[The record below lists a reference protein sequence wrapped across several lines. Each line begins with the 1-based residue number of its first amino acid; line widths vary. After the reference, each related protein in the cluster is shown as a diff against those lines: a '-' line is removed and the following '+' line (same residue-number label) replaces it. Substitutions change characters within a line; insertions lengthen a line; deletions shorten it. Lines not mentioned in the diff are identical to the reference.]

1 MKKVLIALD
10 YDPSAETIAR
20 QGYQLAK
27 SMNAQVVLLHVVA
40 DSTYYSSLNY
50 SPIMGFD
57 SFSNMDIIQTNAIEG
72 VKEAAQDYLDRTKHF
87 LSDESID
94 TIIKDGDFGD
104 GILETATEMNV
115 DIVVLGTHSRRGLE
129 KILMGSVAE
138 KVMHKSSIPLFI
150 IPTKKSKD

>member
-1 MKKVLIALD
+1 MKKILIAVD

-57 SFSNMDIIQTNAIEG
+57 SFSNMDVIQTDAITG

-87 LSDESID
+87 LGDESIE

-104 GILETATEMNV
+104 GIIETATEMNV
-115 DIVVLGTHSRRGLE
+115 DIIVLGTHSRRGLE

-150 IPTKKSKD
+150 IPTKKLEE